1 MKMGDNNKVVLRG
14 KRKYLNKII
23 NKLDLGYIRA
33 IVIAKSQSNIGQRT
47 SMPLADSSDLG
58 LLD

>member
-14 KRKYLNKII
+14 KRKYLKKK
-23 NKLDLGYIRA
+23 KLDFGYIRA
-33 IVIAKSQSNIGQRT
+33 IVIAKSQSNTGQRT